1 MEEDGDYLIH
11 PYKTRFSLDLV
22 NGQAS
27 FSNVFGYM
35 GTTLFAFSDILGD
48 HRIFLGTEI
57 VISPENSDYFFQ
69 YDYLRKRTDYSVSF
83 YHTANFFGSQYQ
95 FLRLRHYALD
105 LSLARPFSRFQRIEL
120 GISTHTINHRL
131 YNLAGFDE
139 YEIGEDISL
148 KALTYRL
155 NWIYDNSVW
164 GFTGPG
170 DGFRANLQ
178 YFQSLNAY
186 GNKLDFKTVMLDAR
200 RYFRLSRI
208 YTFTLR
214 VMAGQSFG
222 TDAQK
227 FFLGGVDNWIFGV
240 GETNGVTDESTRFNP
255 DEYLFESDQEDYLK
269 NLYFSIFAL
278 PVRGTRFL
286 ERAGTSLFLTNF
298 EFRFP
303 FVNYLALGFPL
314 KIIFGNIRGV
324 MFVDAG
330 AAWDGDFNYSYV
342 NPNTGREEFDDI
354 IVDYGVGIRINL
366 GYFILRLDTAWD
378 YTMHGT
384 SRPQYYLSLGTDL

>member
-1 MEEDGDYLIH
+1 M
-11 PYKTRFSLDLV
+11 
-22 NGQAS
+22 
-27 FSNVFGYM
+27 
-35 GTTLFAFSDILGD
+35 
-48 HRIFLGTEI
+48 

-69 YDYLRKRTDYSVSF
+69 YDYLRKRTDYSFSF

-378 YTMHGT
+378 YTMRGS